1 MEEKV
6 FTLKT
11 RNFLPLIEKLVE
23 LENLSGSIFLNFQNI
38 MDFQKYVDEKIEW
51 MKEHKNDLNKEVKFV
66 FRSR

>member
-38 MDFQKYVDEKIEW
+38 MDFQKYVDEKI
-51 MKEHKNDLNKEVKFV
+51 
-66 FRSR
+66 